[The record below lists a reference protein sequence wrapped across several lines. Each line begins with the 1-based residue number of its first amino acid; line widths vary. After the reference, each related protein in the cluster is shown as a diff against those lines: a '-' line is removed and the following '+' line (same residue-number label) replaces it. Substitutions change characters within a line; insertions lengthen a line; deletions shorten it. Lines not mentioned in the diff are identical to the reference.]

1 MTPQKL
7 SLTPFT
13 EGDTWDGI
21 PSLTV
26 TINGSPPASA
36 LSLVTMRFKKSGGLE
51 SETVQL
57 TSATVGQI
65 TITNAATW
73 AITVPAQIV
82 PALTAAGRPVS
93 FVELSSPYGHDAFLL
108 DSPEMNRVVAG
119 FLEGGA

>member
-82 PALTAAGRPVS
+82 PALTTGKWTWRMR
-93 FVELSSPYGHDAFLL
+93 FQDATGDKRTYLA
-108 DSPEMNRVVAG
+108 DEITI
-119 FLEGGA
+119 LETV